1 MSLRT
6 PQTNESKFDPAPAGW
21 SIARLFA
28 VIDLGTHFD
37 QKWDKETHL
46 VRLGF
51 ELPKALR
58 DDGKPFAIYKRYTL
72 SHHEKSRMRQD
83 LEAWYGK
90 KFDTGALNKAGGFD
104 LAKLIG
110 RTAFVNVT
118 HDESDGNVYA
128 NIVAIGPL
136 PQGMNCPSAINP
148 LIIFSLQDFDQKV
161 FDSLTDKTKEQ
172 IAASGE
178 YKVLT
183 GQIRQP
189 AGRSAQGRGVQPTVD
204 DDVPFGY
211 GAPNYVPPTP
221 RRDPSPIYNP
231 AVNPAARPVTT
242 LSVRTFEEEIAGEE
256 APPW

>member
-21 SIARLFA
+21 NIARLFA

-104 LAKLIG
+104 LVKVLG

-118 HDESDGNVYA
+118 HDESDGNTYA
-128 NIVAIGPL
+128 NITAIGPL
-136 PQGMNCPSAINP
+136 PQGMDCPPAVNP

-172 IAASGE
+172 ISASGE

-189 AGRSAQGRGVQPTVD
+189 VGRGTPARGVAP
-204 DDVPFGY
+204 DDVPY
-211 GAPNYVPPTP
+211 GAPPPQRPQQANPTP
-221 RRDPSPIYNP
+221 RRDVLAMP
-231 AVNPAARPVTT
+231 A
-242 LSVRTFEEEIAGEE
+242 RTFEEEMAGED
-256 APPW
+256 PPW